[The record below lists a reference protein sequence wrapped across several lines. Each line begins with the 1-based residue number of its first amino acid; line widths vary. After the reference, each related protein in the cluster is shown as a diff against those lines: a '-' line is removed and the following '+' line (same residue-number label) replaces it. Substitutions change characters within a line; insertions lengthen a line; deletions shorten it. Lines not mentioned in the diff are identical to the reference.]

1 MSQAV
6 VAGGLVFLSGQVGEG
21 ADTSEQTRNILE
33 RIDSLLGRAGTN
45 RASILS
51 ANVWLADMA
60 DFDAMNAVWDAWVPQ
75 GAAPARACVQAA
87 LASPRFRVEI
97 AVIAL
102 DREATS

>member
-6 VAGGLVFLSGQVGEG
+6 VAGGFVFLSGQVGEG
-21 ADTSEQTRNILE
+21 ADAREQTRNILDG
-33 RIDSLLGRAGTN
+33 IDGLLDRAGTN

-51 ANVWLADMA
+51 ANIWLADMA
-60 DFDAMNAVWDAWVPQ
+60 DFDAMNAVWDAWVPD
-75 GAAPARACVQAA
+75 GGAPARACVQAA

-102 DREATS
+102 DREVST